1 MATKYDEVYRKFLS
15 RISDYDFLEFD
26 VSTQY
31 AIMHDY
37 LTSAAADF
45 NDVCRV
51 DLDDRDELILQFNT
65 DLTKKEVE
73 ILAVGMVC
81 YWLEPKVLSTDNLR
95 NALNTKDYT
104 VFSPSKLFEQIQ
116 NAYHTASH
124 QFRFLKNMY
133 SYRTGDLRTFSDMQ
147 G

>member
-116 NAYHTASH
+116 NAYHTASQ

-133 SYRTGDLRTFSDMQ
+133 SYRNGDLRTFSDMQ

>member
-1 MATKYDEVYRKFLS
+1 MATKYDAVYQKFLS

-31 AIMHDY
+31 AIMKDY

-51 DLDDRDELILQFNT
+51 NLDDKDDLILQFKE
-65 DLTKKEVE
+65 DLTNKEIE

-81 YWLEPKVLSTDNLR
+81 HWLEPKVLSSDNLR
-95 NALNTKDYT
+95 NALNTRDYT
-104 VFSPSKLFEQIQ
+104 VFSPAKLFEQIQ
-116 NAYHTASH
+116 NAYHTASQ
-124 QFRFLKNMY
+124 QFRFMKNMY
-133 SYRTGDLRTFSDMQ
+133 SYRNGDLRTFSDTER
-147 G
+147 

>member
-37 LTSAAADF
+37 LTSADF

-104 VFSPSKLFEQIQ
+104 VFSPSKQIQ
-116 NAYHTASH
+116 NAYHTASQ

-133 SYRTGDLRTFSDMQ
+133 SYRNGDLRTFSDMQ

>member
-81 YWLEPKVLSTDNLR
+81 YWLGTKGLSTDNLR

-116 NAYHTASH
+116 NAYHTASQ

-133 SYRTGDLRTFSDMQ
+133 SYRNGDLRTFSDMQ

>member
-1 MATKYDEVYRKFLS
+1 MATKYDAVYQKFLS

-31 AIMHDY
+31 AIMKDY

-51 DLDDRDELILQFNT
+51 NLDDKDDLILQFNE
-65 DLTKKEVE
+65 DLTNKEIE

-81 YWLEPKVLSTDNLR
+81 HWLEPKVLSTDNLR
-95 NALNTKDYT
+95 NALNTRDYT
-104 VFSPSKLFEQIQ
+104 VFSPAKLFEQIQ
-116 NAYHTASH
+116 NTYHTASQ
-124 QFRFLKNMY
+124 QFRFMKNMY
-133 SYRTGDLRTFSDMQ
+133 SYRNGDLRTFSDTER
-147 G
+147 